1 MIQVKMKK
9 SYVLIICSSALLIGK
24 SIVINDVYY
33 YSDPTGIS
41 LHRPEMDHSETLIL
55 AEHDPTTNDG
65 SFDFREIVFYIHVD
79 PSKNQKYIRKSSKS
93 KKMKNL

>member
-1 MIQVKMKK
+1 MMKL
-9 SYVLIICSSALLIGK
+9 YGLIICLSTLLIGK
-24 SIVINDVYY
+24 SIVTNGIYY

-65 SFDFREIVFYIHVD
+65 SFDFREIVFYIHAD
-79 PSKNQKYIRKSSKS
+79 QSKNQKYIRKS
-93 KKMKNL
+93 

>member
-1 MIQVKMKK
+1 MIQVKMIKL
-9 SYVLIICSSALLIGK
+9 YVLIICSSALLIGK

-55 AEHDPTTNDG
+55 AEHDPDFKEGT
-65 SFDFREIVFYIHVD
+65 FDFREIIF
-79 PSKNQKYIRKSSKS
+79 
-93 KKMKNL
+93 